1 MLSQLKKKQ
10 LSYNEKL
17 IILRN
22 KASLLLNDNRSQDAY
37 DLMKLEEEEFK
48 DSPEFKF
55 DYAMLSEKMGNTLL
69 MEQLLLEAIKLKPD
83 YATAYNALGYSYADR
98 DIKLPEAKRY
108 IEIALSY
115 EPNNHYIMDS
125 MGWIHFKLGNLDIA
139 SQYIKK
145 AYAINKDPEIAAH
158 LGEILWIQGK
168 KEEALELWKNS
179 LNRYPSNTVLIET
192 TNRLK

>member
-1 MLSQLKKKQ
+1 
-10 LSYNEKL
+10 
-17 IILRN
+17 
-22 KASLLLNDNRSQDAY
+22 
-37 DLMKLEEEEFK
+37 
-48 DSPEFKF
+48 
-55 DYAMLSEKMGNTLL
+55 
-69 MEQLLLEAIKLKPD
+69 
-83 YATAYNALGYSYADR
+83 
-98 DIKLPEAKRY
+98 
-108 IEIALSY
+108 
-115 EPNNHYIMDS
+115 MDS

-179 LNRYPSNTVLIET
+179 LNRHPSNTVLIET